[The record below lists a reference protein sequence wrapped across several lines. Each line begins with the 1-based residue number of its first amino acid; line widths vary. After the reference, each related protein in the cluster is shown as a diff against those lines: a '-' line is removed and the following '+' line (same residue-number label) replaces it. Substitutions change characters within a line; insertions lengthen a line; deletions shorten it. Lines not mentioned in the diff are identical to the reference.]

1 MKSVLGGSLSGIT
14 MNTLKNGWNAR
25 AFGRNARAFGRNWLK
40 KKPENAM
47 IYNIM
52 FLFIE
57 GDYYNREKQVDQK
70 ITDIDC
76 GVSLDD
82 GNNNESL
89 NTRKQE
95 T

>member
-1 MKSVLGGSLSGIT
+1 MPSRKHVKSVLGGSLSGIT
-14 MNTLKNGWNAR
+14 MNTLKNGW
-25 AFGRNARAFGRNWLK
+25 NARAFGRNWLK